1 VAGGAVEAGDGAAE
15 RVAGERAELGEHD
28 GGEEEK
34 AATARHEWETRNH
47 GHCTRVVD

>member
-34 AATARHEWETRNH
+34 AATALPLDTSGRRGTMVTVH
-47 GHCTRVVD
+47 V